1 MVVPSSIFWGT
12 FILFSMVGA
21 PLYILTNVLVHLEC
35 YITKC
40 HNWVAYNNKKMNGSG
55 GWEVWG
61 QGASMVAFWWK
72 FSSYFIASAFF
83 LCPHL
88 GKGVSV
94 LSVASLLRYQFNLW
108 RFHLHYWSTS
118 QRPQEYHH
126 VWELG
131 SQHMNLGRAHSDR
144 STNSVQDFQCLHI
157 FANICYLQCFGHF

>member
-1 MVVPSSIFWGT
+1 
-12 FILFSMVGA
+12 
-21 PLYILTNVLVHLEC
+21 
-35 YITKC
+35 
-40 HNWVAYNNKKMNGSG
+40 MNGFG

-61 QGASMVAFWWK
+61 QGASMVAFWWQ

-94 LSVASLLRYQFNLW
+94 LSVASLLKYQFNLW

-126 VWELG
+126 LWELG
-131 SQHMNLGRAHSDR
+131 SQHMNLGRAHSDH
-144 STNSVQDFQCLHI
+144 STNSVQEFQCLHLCQHLLSPV
-157 FANICYLQCFGHF
+157 FWPFLNLVICFLPLSWKSSFSILETKTYQIGG